1 MAVQKNCQLDEGTQQ
16 KTQCP
21 SSPIWIQGPPHD
33 QDLETRNGAYRRQEA
48 FSPVERTSNVE
59 ARNALHRRVL
69 SALTFTPLLRGE
81 RPRSGH
87 RPRTRA
93 RDGRTMDAK
102 LMRWQQII
110 MTFGAR
116 VQIMS
121 TSGSACEMDQES
133 RKYRGACPRRCPPRH
148 ATHIVD
154 SHARFRRTQFEKS
167 SR

>member
-1 MAVQKNCQLDEGTQQ
+1 MCDKSKLFGNP
-16 KTQCP
+16 KTAEDRT
-21 SSPIWIQGPPHD
+21 WRRFVF
-33 QDLETRNGAYRRQEA
+33 DLEIWEKRPTNRLFFLFYMNQLVIL
-48 FSPVERTSNVE
+48 SPSIFLVWLICFRC
-59 ARNALHRRVL
+59 
-69 SALTFTPLLRGE
+69 E

-121 TSGSACEMDQES
+121 TSGSAREMDQES
-133 RKYRGACPRRCPPRH
+133 RKYRGACPRRCPPRR
-148 ATHIVD
+148 ATHIV
-154 SHARFRRTQFEKS
+154 SHARFRRIQFENS

>member
-1 MAVQKNCQLDEGTQQ
+1 MLAKKYHGRYNLRYFSENTTPLSGSEVFSLIAMRSAST
-16 KTQCP
+16 
-21 SSPIWIQGPPHD
+21 
-33 QDLETRNGAYRRQEA
+33 TRHGAYRRRET

-69 SALTFTPLLRGE
+69 SALTFTSSFRYE

-121 TSGSACEMDQES
+121 TSGCLLYTSPSPRDQRGSRMPSSA
-133 RKYRGACPRRCPPRH
+133 
-148 ATHIVD
+148 
-154 SHARFRRTQFEKS
+154 
-167 SR
+167 

>member
-1 MAVQKNCQLDEGTQQ
+1 VKKYLGRYFSENTTPLSGSEVFSLIAMRSAST
-16 KTQCP
+16 
-21 SSPIWIQGPPHD
+21 
-33 QDLETRNGAYRRQEA
+33 TRHGAYRRRET

-69 SALTFTPLLRGE
+69 SALTFTSSFRYE